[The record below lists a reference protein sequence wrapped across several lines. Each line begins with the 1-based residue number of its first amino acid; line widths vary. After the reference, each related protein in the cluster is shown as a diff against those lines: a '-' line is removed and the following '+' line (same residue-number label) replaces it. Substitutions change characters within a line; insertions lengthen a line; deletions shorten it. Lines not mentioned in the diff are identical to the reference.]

1 MKSKSNGK
9 EMLHLCRRCKSA
21 AQHWAMVSPDQG
33 LMIRISSWAYPGTFS
48 PCGFHESE
56 DNQQGVERSPV
67 SVYSWSAPDLQWYL
81 TQCSIAFKVKRGLFA
96 VFGFVFVVK
105 IRSGSSLQVSMSGT
119 AVCSVCFVA
128 SLGTPMLL
136 LWGQI
141 QSVWA
146 VPRIFCSH
154 LAKQTCECNYRLRG
168 ELQCCL
174 KCQIPLKIW
183 TQHSYR
189 LNLLQVV
196 L

>member
-1 MKSKSNGK
+1 
-9 EMLHLCRRCKSA
+9 MLHLCGRCKGAS
-21 AQHWAMVSPDQG
+21 QHWVIVIPDQER
-33 LMIRISSWAYPGTFS
+33 MIRISSWVYPGTFS
-48 PCGFHESE
+48 TCRFHKTE
-56 DNQQGVERSPV
+56 DNQRGVERSPV

-81 TQCSIAFKVKRGLFA
+81 TQCSTAFKIKWGLFA
-96 VFGFVFVVK
+96 VLGFVFIVK
-105 IRSGSSLQVSMSGT
+105 IRSGSSLQVSVSGT

-146 VPRIFCSH
+146 VPRIFCWC
-154 LAKQTCECNYRLRG
+154 LAKQICKCNYRLRG

-174 KCQIPLKIW
+174 KCQIPLEIW
-183 TQHSYR
+183 TQHNYH